1 MRAGDEFLNYGTAA
15 SDLYPTFFDKS
26 PADLW
31 DPSVQECKQSRF
43 EDWTGVDSLVSPAR
57 LFARVHNLTFSKTCG
72 NVSCFPKSWLT
83 PLEKNFEDDDDTPS
97 ADVEMK

>member
-1 MRAGDEFLNYGTAA
+1 M
-15 SDLYPTFFDKS
+15 
-26 PADLW
+26 
-31 DPSVQECKQSRF
+31 
-43 EDWTGVDSLVSPAR
+43 DSLVSPAVS
-57 LFARVHNLTFSKTCG
+57 LLVFTILHVLEKTCG